1 MRDMRVRV
9 ADCSFSTA
17 TSAARPLSIEASIR
31 RTQPLSL
38 ANIR

>member
-1 MRDMRVRV
+1 MRVRV

-17 TSAARPLSIEASIR
+17 TSAASPLSTDASSR
-31 RTQPLSL
+31 RTQPLSW